1 MTARAI
7 LSPLGTLALA
17 ALVAAPALAFDL
29 PPRTRTTLPNGLTVI
44 VMPTSRLPLV
54 DFRLVARAGAVND
67 PAGREGVASLT
78 ADLLTQGAGK
88 RTATQIAEDIAF
100 VGGSL
105 AASASSEQLV
115 VTCEVLTKDF
125 ATGLEMFRD
134 VIVSPTFAAEEFDRK
149 KQEAIGAIA
158 SSKDDPGTVA
168 NNALLPFLLGESP
181 LAHPAIG
188 WEKSVSAITRDDV
201 LDFHGRHV
209 TPDNAVLAVVG
220 DVNPATVVK
229 DLEKAFAGWK
239 RSAGA
244 AAATYPAVTGGGR
257 AVRIVNKPEVSQ
269 TQIRLA
275 GEGVPRSHP
284 DFFAIQV
291 ANTILGSG
299 FTSRLVDEIRVNQGL
314 TYSIRS
320 GFTMYRHAGTF
331 QITTFTKN
339 ETIRKTVD
347 ETMKV
352 VGRLVAEGPTE
363 EELAKSKR
371 YLTGLYPLGLQAP
384 DDMAAQLLTV
394 EFYGLDPKYIET
406 YSDRINAVTMDDC
419 KRVLKTYFGPD
430 ALRILVVSNPE
441 VARAQLD
448 GLGPI
453 EVAEIP

>member
-1 MTARAI
+1 MTPRSIRIGLAV
-7 LSPLGTLALA
+7 LALA
-17 ALVAAPALAFDL
+17 TLAAAPAPAFEL
-29 PPRTRTTLPNGLTVI
+29 PKRTRATLKNGLTVV
-44 VMPTSRLPLV
+44 VMPTRRLPLV
-54 DFRLVARAGAVND
+54 DFRLVARAGSVHD
-67 PAGREGVASLT
+67 PAGREGLASLT

-100 VGGSL
+100 VGGEL
-105 AASASSEQLV
+105 QASATSEQLV

-134 VIVSPTFAAEEFDRK
+134 VIVSPSFAAEEFDRK
-149 KQEAIGAIA
+149 KEEALGAIA

-168 NNALLPFLLGESP
+168 NNALLPFVLGESP
-181 LAHPAIG
+181 LAHPAVG
-188 WEKSVSAITRDDV
+188 WEKSVAAITRDDV
-201 LDFHGRHV
+201 IAFHRRHV
-209 TPDNAVLAVVG
+209 TPDNAILAVVG

-229 DLEKAFAGWK
+229 ELERAFANWK
-239 RSAGA
+239 RSGGA
-244 AAATYPAVTGGGR
+244 PAASYGAVSGGPR
-257 AVRIVNKPEVSQ
+257 AVRIVNKPEVTQ

-275 GEGVPRSHP
+275 GAGVARSHP
-284 DFFAIQV
+284 DYYPIQV

-320 GFTMYRHAGTF
+320 GFTMYREAGTF

-352 VGRLVAEGPTE
+352 VGGLVSAGPSE
-363 EELAKSKR
+363 EELAKAKR
-371 YLTGLYPLGLQAP
+371 YLTGLFPLGLQAP
-384 DDMAAQLLTV
+384 DDMAAQLVAV
-394 EFYGLDPKYIET
+394 EFYGLDPKYIES
-406 YSDRINAVTMDDC
+406 YGEKINAVTMADC
-419 KRVLKTYFGPD
+419 KRVLGTYFATD
-430 ALRILVVSNPE
+430 AMRILVVSNPE

-453 EVAEIP
+453 DVTEIP

>member
-1 MTARAI
+1 MSARPFAR
-7 LSPLGTLALA
+7 PLAVLAVAALA
-17 ALVAAPALAFDL
+17 AAPASAFEL
-29 PPRTRTTLPNGLTVI
+29 PARTRTTLKNGLTVV
-44 VMPTSRLPLV
+44 VMPTNRLPLV
-54 DFRLVARAGAVND
+54 DFRLVARAGAVHD
-67 PAGREGVASLT
+67 PAGREGLASLT

-100 VGGSL
+100 VGGEL
-105 AASASSEQLV
+105 QATASSEQLV

-134 VIVSPTFAAEEFDRK
+134 VIVSPTFAAEEFGRK
-149 KQEAIGAIA
+149 KEEAIGAIA

-168 NNALLPFLLGESP
+168 NNALLPFLMGESP
-181 LAHPAIG
+181 LAHPPLG

-201 LDFHGRHV
+201 VAFHRSHV
-209 TPDNAVLAVVG
+209 TPDNAILAVVG

-229 DLEKAFAGWK
+229 DLERAFANWK
-239 RSAGA
+239 RSGGA
-244 AAATYPAVTGGGR
+244 PVASYGAVKGGGR
-257 AVRIVNKPEVSQ
+257 AVRIVNKPEVTQ

-275 GEGVPRSHP
+275 GGGVPRSHP
-284 DFFAIQV
+284 DYFAIQV

-320 GFTMYRHAGTF
+320 GFTMYREAGTF

-352 VGRLVAEGPTE
+352 VARLVSEGPSA
-363 EELAKSKR
+363 EELAKAKR

-384 DDMAAQLLTV
+384 DDMAAQLLSV

-406 YSDRINAVTMDDC
+406 YSDRINGVSMDDC
-419 KRVLKTYFGPD
+419 TRVLKTYFGPD
-430 ALRILVVSNPE
+430 ALRILVVSDPE
-441 VARAQLD
+441 VARAQLE

-453 EVAEIP
+453 DVTEIP